1 MMTAAIVARKRS
13 TEGLGRNDR
22 SRFKYEEEE
31 EEVDVV
37 LIYNDHVWVCYRK

>member
-22 SRFKYEEEE
+22 SRFRCDGEE

-37 LIYNDHVWVCYRK
+37 LIYNDRVWVCYRK